1 MRKMK
6 KTHNGKHL
14 NKKHAPIH
22 HKNVAKKVKAFRFL

>member
-1 MRKMK
+1 MK